1 MTEAPTT
8 DEFDSPWKGIL
19 DKYFQ
24 EFMELLFPEAASQ
37 IDWSK
42 GYENL
47 DKEFQQIVR
56 DAEVGK
62 RLADK
67 LVRVWL
73 IGGEEMVVY
82 VHTEIQGSQDKDFEQ
97 RMYTYHY
104 RIFDR
109 YNGHVVSLAVLADE
123 ANAWNPS
130 LFKTDIW
137 GCRLQFEFPV
147 VKLNQFRNDDSWKQ
161 LEASN
166 NPFARVIMAHLKTQD
181 TRKDN
186 QDRKQWKMDLTRSL
200 YSGGFTKQQI
210 LDIYWFI
217 DWVMHLP
224 AEIAERF
231 DIELQEFEK
240 EHKMTYVTTME
251 RRGIEKGRQEGRQE
265 ELREDIKD
273 VLDERF
279 GECSYAIIEVL
290 SMLDDVTQ
298 LRSLHR
304 LAVRI
309 ESLAAFMQHLQS

>member
-1 MTEAPTT
+1 MPDSQTT
-8 DEFDSPWKGIL
+8 DEYDSPWKGIL

-24 EFMELLFPEAASQ
+24 EFMELLFPEAAAQ
-37 IDWSK
+37 IDWGK

-67 LVRVWL
+67 LVKVWL
-73 IGGEEMVVY
+73 IGGQEMVVY
-82 VHTEIQGSQDKDFEQ
+82 VHTEIQGSPDKDFEH

-109 YNGHVVSLAVLADE
+109 YDGHVVSLAVLADE
-123 ANAWNPS
+123 GNAWNPS
-130 LFKTDIW
+130 LFKTNLW

-147 VKLNQFRNDDSWKQ
+147 VKLNHFRNDESWKQ

-166 NPFARVIMAHLKTQD
+166 NPLARVIMAHLKTQD

-186 QDRKQWKMDLTRSL
+186 QDRKQWKMALTRSL
-200 YSGGFTKQQI
+200 YNGGFTRQQI

-224 AEIAERF
+224 TEIAEQF
-231 DIELQEFEK
+231 DRELQDFEK
-240 EHKMTYVTTME
+240 EKKMTYVTTME
-251 RRGIEKGRQEGRQE
+251 RRGIEKGRQE

-279 GECSYAIIEVL
+279 GECSYAIIEAL
-290 SMLDDVTQ
+290 SMLEDVTQ
-298 LRSLHR
+298 LRALHR

-309 ESLAAFMQHLQS
+309 ESLAAFQKHLQS